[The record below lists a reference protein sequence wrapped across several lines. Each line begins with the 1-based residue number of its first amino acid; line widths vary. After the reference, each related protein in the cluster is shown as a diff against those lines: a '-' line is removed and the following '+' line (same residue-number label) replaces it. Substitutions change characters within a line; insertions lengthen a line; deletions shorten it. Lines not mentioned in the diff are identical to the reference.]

1 MKKVIL
7 CAAALLIC
15 AANLFAGGDV
25 TVVSGDASILKSGE
39 TARVIFN
46 YDKTYVGED
55 GAKTQT
61 LKQYLK
67 SRGADYVRDWPE
79 DHKKAEEWFV
89 TRFNKK
95 NKRGLTLQEG
105 SSGAKYVFEVKVEVL
120 DMGNA
125 AGAFVGFGAKAGGVI
140 AWGEILVKDA
150 KGKKVLLKLKF
161 NEIKGKASPSETM
174 RLGLCYM
181 DLATRIA
188 KVK

>member
-1 MKKVIL
+1 MKKIIL
-7 CAAALLIC
+7 CAAALLLG
-15 AANLFAGGDV
+15 AATVFAGGDIK
-25 TVVSGDASILKSGE
+25 VVSGDASILKSAE
-39 TARVIFN
+39 KAKVIFN

-67 SRGADYVRDWPE
+67 ACGPDYVRDWPE
-79 DHKKAEEWFV
+79 DHKKAEGWFV

-95 NKRGLTLQEG
+95 NKKGLQLQET
-105 SSGAKYVFEVKVEVL
+105 SGKYIFEVKVDVL

-161 NEIKGKASPSETM
+161 DEIKGKAHPSETM

-181 DLATRIA
+181 DLATRLA